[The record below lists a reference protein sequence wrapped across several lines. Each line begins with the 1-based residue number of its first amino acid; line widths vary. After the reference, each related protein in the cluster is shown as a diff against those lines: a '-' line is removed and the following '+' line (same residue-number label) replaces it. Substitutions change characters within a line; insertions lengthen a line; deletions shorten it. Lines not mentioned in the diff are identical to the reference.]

1 MKQIG
6 RLFLICSFLVGT
18 PALAGFYVEPGIT
31 YERGDNEMSWSSP
44 LTDSTGDSNGLGV
57 NLKLGMHV
65 KDSFFVGLD
74 GSYSQPK
81 FTHSATDYSADSTS
95 TLYGAIIGGQMPVAG
110 LRIWA
115 GYIFGGELDPK
126 SSGGYDVKFQEA
138 SGPKVGV
145 GLKLLAV
152 SINLEYMDL
161 TYNKTIIQQAGPLS
175 ADTDKD
181 LKNKLG
187 VLSVSIPL
195 TL

>member
-1 MKQIG
+1 MKQLG
-6 RLFLICSFLVGT
+6 SLFLICSFLVGT
-18 PALAGFYVEPGIT
+18 PAFAGFYVEPGIT
-31 YERGDNEMSWSSP
+31 YEKGDNEMSWASP
-44 LTDSTGDSNGLGV
+44 LSDSTGDSNGFGV

-65 KDSFFVGLD
+65 KNSFFVGLD
-74 GSYSQPK
+74 GAYSQPK
-81 FTHSATDYSADSTS
+81 FKHSINGYDADSTS
-95 TLYGAIIGGQMPVAG
+95 TLYGAVIGAQMPVAG

-126 SSGGYDVKFQEA
+126 SSGGMDVKFEEA
-138 SGPKVGV
+138 KGPKVGV
-145 GLKLLAV
+145 GLKLFAV
-152 SINLEYMDL
+152 SLNLEYMDL
-161 TYNKTIIQQAGPLS
+161 TYGKTIIQEAGPLS